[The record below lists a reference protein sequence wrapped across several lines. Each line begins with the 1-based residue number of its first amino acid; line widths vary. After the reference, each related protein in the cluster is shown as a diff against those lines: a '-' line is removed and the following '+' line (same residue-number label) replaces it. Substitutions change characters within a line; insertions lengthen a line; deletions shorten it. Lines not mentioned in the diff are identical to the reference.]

1 MFGSKQ
7 DKQERLEREIVLL
20 NEEWLSQAELAR
32 RVGVNRSTIMSD
44 LVTLEEQGIFL
55 QEKDGKL
62 RLRKWW

>member
-7 DKQERLEREIVLL
+7 GKQERLEREIVLL
-20 NEEWLSQAELAR
+20 AEEWLSQAELAR